1 MNDQNTLYLCL
12 ELIVIIGVPVILIS
26 IIKRIKDE
34 LDAKRHESYLPKFD
48 NELEEKYYYE
58 VYETVTTN
66 SNAYS
71 ERNIFLSAKF
81 LLIIMTIVLVFLAML
96 YHYTES
102 SLFLYLVIILAVI
115 TGYVIFSNKPRVI
128 YSDIIPKLL
137 KKVNSTLTYH
147 SNSGIKKEV
156 YDASYSTN
164 YDRYLSSDLIIGNI
178 SNCDFNMSEIKL
190 EKAYKD
196 QNNQVYYDT
205 VFNGV
210 VVIVDLSK
218 IRSESTNNE
227 VIVINNNP
235 NDEYDA
241 KILNNKL
248 YVKFNI
254 GSLFTISYSSE
265 KDESLKLAKN
275 LCNIDYILKTVEK
288 LIDGISK

>member
-1 MNDQNTLYLCL
+1 MNDQNTFLLCL
-12 ELIVIIGVPVILIS
+12 KIIVIIGIPIILIS
-26 IIKRIKDE
+26 IIKWIKDE

-48 NELEEKYYYE
+48 SELEEKYYYE
-58 VYETVTTN
+58 VYETVTTD

-71 ERNIFLSAKF
+71 ERNIFLSTK
-81 LLIIMTIVLVFLAML
+81 LLLTIMIVVLVILFIL
-96 YHYTES
+96 YRTTES
-102 SLFLYLVIILAVI
+102 SIFLYLTIILAII
-115 TGYVIFSNKPRVI
+115 TIYVIFSNKPKII

-137 KKVNSTLTYH
+137 TKVNSTLTYH

-164 YDRYLSSDLIIGNI
+164 YDRYISSDLIIGNI

-190 EKAYKD
+190 EKAFRD
-196 QNNQVYYDT
+196 QNNQIYYDT

-218 IRSESTNNE
+218 IRSESINNE
-227 VIVINNNP
+227 VIVINNDP

-254 GSLFTISYSSE
+254 GSLFNISYSSVKE
-265 KDESLKLAKN
+265 ESLMLAKN
-275 LCNIDYILKTVEK
+275 LCNLDYMLKTVEV
-288 LIDGISK
+288 LINSISK